1 MQETVAKSME
11 RGLAEQRGGGRE
23 RLLREAR
30 ARFVARGYADVTMQ
44 EVAEAASVT
53 KAAIYYHFGDKE
65 SLFIE
70 VVQEEVQ
77 RICQGMTAEIER
89 HSTFRE
95 QLEAV
100 AFFLL
105 ESGNVDFGRLMKDS
119 ERYVS
124 EERRQALKEETPRPV
139 LAMRPAFERAAA
151 AGEVGPGNLDL
162 SISLYLNMVFG
173 QIRSAT
179 FRRIQPVSRRDLARA
194 IADMVIQG
202 IGTGVGG
209 DPPSA

>member
-1 MQETVAKSME
+1 VGSEENS
-11 RGLAEQRGGGRE
+11 LAEQRGGGRD

-44 EVAEAASVT
+44 EIAEAAGVT
-53 KAAIYYHFGDKE
+53 KAAAYYHFGDKE

-89 HSTFRE
+89 HSTLRE

-124 EERRQALKEETPRPV
+124 EERRRTLMDETPRPV
-139 LAMRPAFERAAA
+139 LTLRPAFERAAA
-151 AGEVGPGNLDL
+151 VGAVRAGHLDL

-179 FRRIQPVSRRDLARA
+179 FRRSQPVSRRQLARA
-194 IADMVIQG
+194 IADMVIRG
-202 IGTGVGG
+202 IGTREG
-209 DPPSA
+209 DELIGA

>member
-1 MQETVAKSME
+1 VQETIVGSE
-11 RGLAEQRGGGRE
+11 ENSLVEQRGGGRE

-44 EVAEAASVT
+44 EIAEAAGVT
-53 KAAIYYHFGDKE
+53 KAAAYYHFGDKE
-65 SLFIE
+65 RLFIE

-77 RICQGMTAEIER
+77 RICQGMTAEMER
-89 HSTFRE
+89 HSTLRD
-95 QLEAV
+95 QLESV

-105 ESGNVDFGRLMKDS
+105 ESGNIDFGRLMKDS

-124 EERRQALKEETPRPV
+124 EERRRALMDETPRPV
-139 LAMRPAFERAAA
+139 RTMRPAFERAAA
-151 AGEVGPGNLDL
+151 TGEVRPGNLDL

-173 QIRSAT
+173 QIRSAA
-179 FRRIQPVSRRDLARA
+179 FRRVQPVSRRDLARA

-209 DPPSA
+209 GSPSA

>member
-1 MQETVAKSME
+1 VQETIAESTEGGAV
-11 RGLAEQRGGGRE
+11 EQRGGGRE

-44 EVAEAASVT
+44 EIADAAGVT
-53 KAAIYYHFGDKE
+53 KAAAYYHFGDKE

-77 RICQGMTAEIER
+77 RICQGMTAELDR
-89 HSTFRE
+89 HTTLRD

-139 LAMRPAFERAAA
+139 VAMRPAFERAAA
-151 AGEVGPGNLDL
+151 AGEVRRDNLDL

-173 QIRSAT
+173 QIRSAS

-202 IGTGVGG
+202 IGTGAGG
-209 DPPSA
+209 QSALE